1 MASSSLLGKFLRNFP
16 LASFYLLN
24 QCLNAPL
31 ILYVT
36 VVHKLTKNEI
46 NQNNSDFNDIQ
57 FDFWTEQ
64 IRWNI

>member
-1 MASSSLLGKFLRNFP
+1 M
-16 LASFYLLN
+16 
-24 QCLNAPL
+24 L
-31 ILYVT
+31 IRKLIT
-36 VVHKLTKNEI
+36 FNSRTNHSRDVVHKLTKNEI